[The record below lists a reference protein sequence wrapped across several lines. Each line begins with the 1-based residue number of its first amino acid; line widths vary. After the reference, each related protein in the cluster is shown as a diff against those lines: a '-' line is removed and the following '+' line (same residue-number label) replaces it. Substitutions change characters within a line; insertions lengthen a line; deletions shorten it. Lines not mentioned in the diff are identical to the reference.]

1 MMGNSKKIDSVAVST
16 FADHEVIVPP
26 NKLKKAVVKHRGT
39 GTDVDPVS
47 RAEQALAD
55 LASEFTQWM
64 EMECRRLD
72 AARNH
77 AKHSGLSSKSREE
90 LFRVAHD
97 IKGQAAT
104 LGFPLIA
111 PVAES
116 LCRLIEH
123 TPEPTRIPI
132 TLIDQHVDGIR
143 AIAHK
148 NTQGDAETTAL
159 RLAHRLRQVTDEFL
173 LHENHDRREYIEEL
187 LGRPL
192 AERGT

>member
-1 MMGNSKKIDSVAVST
+1 MMANSKKIDSVAVST

-26 NKLKKAVVKHRGT
+26 NKLKKAVVKYRGP
-39 GTDVDPVS
+39 GIDDPVS

-55 LASEFTQWM
+55 LSSEFSQWM
-64 EMECRRLD
+64 EIECRRLD
-72 AARNH
+72 AARNQ
-77 AKHSGLSSKSREE
+77 AKHSGLTSKNREE
-90 LFRVAHD
+90 LFRAAHD

-104 LGFPLIA
+104 FGFPLIA

-123 TPEPTRIPI
+123 TPEPSRIPL

-159 RLAHRLRQVTDEFL
+159 RLAHRLRQVTNEFL

-187 LGRPL
+187 LAPPVV
-192 AERGT
+192 ERGT

>member
-1 MMGNSKKIDSVAVST
+1 MANSKKIDSVAVST

-26 NKLKKAVVKHRGT
+26 NKLKKAVVKHRGPSI
-39 GTDVDPVS
+39 DDPVS

-55 LASEFTQWM
+55 LSSEFSQWM
-64 EMECRRLD
+64 EIECRRLD
-72 AARNH
+72 AARNQ
-77 AKHSGLSSKSREE
+77 AKHSGLTDKNREE
-90 LFRVAHD
+90 LFRAAHD

-104 LGFPLIA
+104 FGFPLIA

-123 TPEPTRIPI
+123 TPEPGRIPL

-159 RLAHRLRQVTDEFL
+159 RLAHRLRQVTNEFL

-187 LGRPL
+187 LGPPVV
-192 AERGT
+192 ECGT

>member
-1 MMGNSKKIDSVAVST
+1 MANSKKIDSVAVST

-26 NKLKKAVVKHRGT
+26 NKLKKAVVKHRGP
-39 GTDVDPVS
+39 GIDDPVS

-55 LASEFTQWM
+55 LSSEFSQWM
-64 EMECRRLD
+64 EIECRRLD
-72 AARNH
+72 AARNQ
-77 AKHSGLSSKSREE
+77 AKHSGLTDKNREE
-90 LFRVAHD
+90 LFRAAHD

-104 LGFPLIA
+104 FGFPLIA

-123 TPEPTRIPI
+123 TPEPGRIPL

-187 LGRPL
+187 LAPPV